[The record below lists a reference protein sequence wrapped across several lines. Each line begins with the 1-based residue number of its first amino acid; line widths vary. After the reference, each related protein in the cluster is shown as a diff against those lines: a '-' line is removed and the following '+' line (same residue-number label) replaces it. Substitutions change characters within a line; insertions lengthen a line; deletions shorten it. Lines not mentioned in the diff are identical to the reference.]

1 MMKRFESG
9 ESMSSA
15 TKFRAALVQLRA
27 GRDIA
32 PNMAAV
38 LDLIRK
44 GAAEGARY
52 IQTPEN
58 TPLMELDSDRLFGCI
73 RPEKETGL
81 LGEFS
86 AIANELRIWLHVGS
100 LAVKV
105 GERKAA
111 NRAFIFAPDGS
122 VAARYDKIHMFDVDL
137 PSGETY
143 RESKNYEPGGTAVN
157 VRLPWGV
164 LGVTTCY
171 DLRFPEQ
178 YKALAKAG
186 ADFLAVPAAFTK
198 VTGEAHWHVL
208 LRARAIETGC
218 FVLAA
223 AQGGLHENG
232 RSTYGHSLIISPW
245 GDILAE
251 AADEPCVIAAEI
263 DPAEVAAARRRI
275 PALDHVRPFEVALF
289 ETRLAARSTEDGT

>member
-1 MMKRFESG
+1 MP
-9 ESMSSA
+9 SA
-15 TKFRAALVQLRA
+15 TKFRAALVQLRS
-27 GRDIA
+27 GRNIE
-32 PNMAAV
+32 PNVSTA
-38 LDLIRK
+38 LDLIRQ
-44 GAAEGARY
+44 GAAEGAQY

-58 TPLMELDSDRLFGCI
+58 TPLMELDSARLFELI
-73 RPEKETGL
+73 RPEKETPAVGA
-81 LGEFS
+81 FS
-86 AIANELRIWLHVGS
+86 ALAADLRIWLHIGS

-111 NRAFIFAPDGS
+111 NRALIFAPDGS

-137 PSGETY
+137 PSGEIY
-143 RESKNYEPGGTAVN
+143 RESANYEPGGTAVN
-157 VRLPWGV
+157 VRLPWGI

-171 DLRFPEQ
+171 DVRFPEQ

-198 VTGEAHWHVL
+198 TTGEAHWHVL

-232 RSTYGHSLIISPW
+232 RSTFGHSLIISPW
-245 GDILAE
+245 GDILSE
-251 AADEPCVIAAEI
+251 AGDEPCVIAAEI
-263 DPAEVAAARRRI
+263 DPAEVAVARQRI
-275 PALDHVRPFEVALF
+275 PALSHVRPFEMSLS
-289 ETRLAARSTEDGT
+289 ELNLAAGSAKDST

>member
-1 MMKRFESG
+1 MPSV
-9 ESMSSA
+9 
-15 TKFRAALVQLRA
+15 TKFRAALVQLRS
-27 GRDIA
+27 GREIA
-32 PNMAAV
+32 PNMATA

-44 GAAEGARY
+44 AAADGAQY

-58 TPLMELDSDRLFGCI
+58 TPLMELDGNRLFERI
-73 RPEKETGL
+73 RPENETAV

-86 AIANELRIWLHVGS
+86 TIARDLRIWLHVGS
-100 LAVKV
+100 LAVQV

-137 PSGETY
+137 PSGEIY
-143 RESKNYEPGGTAVN
+143 RESKNYEPGGIAVN
-157 VRLPWGV
+157 VRLPWGI

-171 DLRFPEQ
+171 DLRFPEH
-178 YKALAKAG
+178 YKALAQAG
-186 ADFLAVPAAFTK
+186 ADFLGVPAAFTK
-198 VTGEAHWHVL
+198 LTGEAHWHVL

-245 GDILAE
+245 GEILAE
-251 AADEPCVIAAEI
+251 AGDDPCVIGAEI
-263 DPAEVAAARRRI
+263 DPAEAAASRQKI
-275 PALDHVRPFEVALF
+275 PALNHVRPFEMTLF
-289 ETRLAARSTEDGT
+289 EPRMPARSAEDGT